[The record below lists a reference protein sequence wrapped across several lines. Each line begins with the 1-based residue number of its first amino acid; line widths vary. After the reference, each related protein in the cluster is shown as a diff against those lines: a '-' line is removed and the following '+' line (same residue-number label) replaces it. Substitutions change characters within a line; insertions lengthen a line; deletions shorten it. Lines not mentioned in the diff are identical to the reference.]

1 LSRTC
6 YALATDARP
15 QTAWPFSAVG
25 AHIVDGIDA
34 HNKFLARS

>member
-1 LSRTC
+1 
-6 YALATDARP
+6 LAD
-15 QTAWPFSAVG
+15 FSAVG